1 MTLHFGLAFDTN
13 VYKRHEN
20 PFSGD
25 VYAGP
30 LKFLQFFESQFG
42 LGGAENNTEYLRIE
56 FYRQALQQHL
66 EQDGTAAFYAG
77 SFGADRLATA
87 TALLRMRD
95 ELWLAGWSGVPEPEA
110 PSRLQTLQSVEVVFQ
125 KKLNDSVGGPAA
137 QGVPERWQ
145 VVFNMLENRKIALET
160 LILYNEEDLLPPVF
174 QRLLSVL
181 KAQGVVVKYR
191 PLLPAAPETTDLG
204 HFQRRLLGMVS
215 EKKNSPPDGSL
226 LVLEAGRDSDA
237 ARVLAQVLAQNPQ
250 ENLLILAPELD
261 LALEQALL
269 REGKPAMGV
278 LSASLARPALQ
289 ALKLAPAFLWEPVD
303 VYKIMEF
310 VTLPVKPLHDGLA
323 QEIARALAQKP
334 GLFSDTWYGA
344 VLGKLDELN
353 DEEVRKQYDFWFER
367 RRYRSDA
374 TAPKRDAVAL
384 YQYLQF
390 WARDHFEA
398 TNGKNPTLLQLSEQ
412 ARRIVE
418 MLETLPEQRIG
429 MLELERIVRT
439 IYQPA
444 PIQINEA
451 ETGGLPFVHQGA
463 AIADETESLLWWN
476 CVYADP
482 TPPPDVWQPSERL
495 WLEQNNMPLQS
506 MEAQS
511 RLKLLQ
517 LQWPVFKCSKQ
528 LILVTP
534 AQTDGVP
541 ALKSLLL
548 GDVEAAFVN
557 HKDKT
562 FSLDSAEAKQAFN
575 LAWPSKTRLQLRR
588 KNEQQPLLTI
598 RRPECLADNPYET
611 PSNLEKLVY
620 YPHGWF
626 FRKKLNL
633 YPGSL
638 LSISTD
644 QTLLGNLAHRFLEK
658 LLLGNYE
665 ALGKP
670 ELFAWIDDQAPDLL
684 EREGA
689 TLLMYGR
696 EPERN
701 AFLNK
706 VKNAAWSLTGHLKE
720 NGWTVLHSE
729 YKLDGECM
737 GMAMRGQADLVLQRG
752 SETAIVDFKWGGA
765 TRRRE
770 MMRNE
775 ADLQLLLYA
784 HLLREPGKP
793 WPHTAYFILEES
805 KMIARNREA
814 FRQAVEAA
822 PGVNHGEVMDRM
834 LEVLEKTVNWR
845 LEQVKNGQLELRNA
859 STAPLLDALYAE
871 SLMELLEMKN
881 EEDKYDDYRVLLREA
896 VG

>member
-1 MTLHFGLAFDTN
+1 MTLHFGLAFDTS
-13 VYKRHEN
+13 VYKHHAN
-20 PFSGD
+20 KPLGD
-25 VYAGP
+25 LYAGP
-30 LKFLQFFESQFG
+30 LKFLQYFESQFG
-42 LGGAENNTEYLRIE
+42 VGGAENNTEYLRIE
-56 FYRQALQQHL
+56 FYRQALQQYL
-66 EQDGTAAFYAG
+66 DQGSNDAFYAA

-87 TALLRMRD
+87 TAILRMRD
-95 ELWLAGWSGVPEPEA
+95 ELWLAGWTGVPHSEA
-110 PSRLQTLQSVEVVFQ
+110 PVRLQTLQAVETIFQ
-125 KKLNDSVGGPAA
+125 KKLNDPVGGPSA

-145 VVFNMLENRKIALET
+145 VVFDMLAHRKIALET
-160 LILYNEEDLLPPVF
+160 LVLYNEEALLPPVF
-174 QRLLSVL
+174 QRLLHVL
-181 KAQGVVVKYR
+181 KAQGVVVEQL
-191 PLLPAAPETTDLG
+191 PLSPAAPADTDLG
-204 HFQRRLLGMVS
+204 HFQRRLLGQVL
-215 EKKNSPPDGSL
+215 EKKETAPDGSL
-226 LVLEAGRDSDA
+226 MVLEACRDSDA
-237 ARVLAQVLAQNPQ
+237 ARVLARILADRPQN
-250 ENLLILAPELD
+250 NLLILAPELD
-261 LALEQALL
+261 LTLEQALL

-278 LSASLARPALQ
+278 LSASMARPALQ

-367 RRYRSDA
+367 RRYRSDT
-374 TAPKRDAVAL
+374 TAPKRDAIAL

-412 ARRIVE
+412 ARRIAE

-444 PIQINEA
+444 PMQINEA
-451 ETGGLPFVHQGA
+451 ENGSLPFVHQGA
-463 AIADETESLLWWN
+463 AIAHNIEALLWWN
-476 CVYADP
+476 CIYSDP
-482 TPPPDVWQPSERL
+482 TPPPDVWQPSERA
-495 WLEQNNMPLQS
+495 WLTTQGMPLQG
-506 MEAQS
+506 MEAQG

-528 LILVTP
+528 LVMVVP
-534 AQTDGVP
+534 AQTDGSP

-548 GDVEAAFVN
+548 GDVEAAFKN
-557 HKDKT
+557 HHDKV
-562 FSLDSAEAKQAFN
+562 FSLDGADEHTAFN
-575 LAWPSKTRLQLRR
+575 LAWPAKEKIRLRQR
-588 KNEQQPLLTI
+588 NEQQPLITI
-598 RRPECLADNPYET
+598 PRPERLAHNEYET

-620 YPHGWF
+620 YPHEWF

-644 QTLLGNLAHRFLEK
+644 VTLLGNLAHRFLEN
-658 LLLGNYE
+658 LFLENYE
-665 ALGKP
+665 AMGKS
-670 ELFAWIDDQAPDLL
+670 ELFAWIEEKTPDLL

-720 NGWTVLHSE
+720 NRWTVKHSE
-729 YKLDGECM
+729 YKLDGICL
-737 GMAMRGQADLVLQRG
+737 GMPLRGQADLVLQRG
-752 SETAIVDFKWGGA
+752 NETAVVDFKWGGA

-784 HLLREPGKP
+784 HLLRETGKP
-793 WPHTAYFILEES
+793 WPHTAFFILEEG

-822 PGVNHGEVMDRM
+822 PGIDHGEVMDRM
-834 LEVLEKTVNWR
+834 LAVLEKTVNWR
-845 LEQVKNGQLELRNA
+845 LDQVKSGQLEMRNA
-859 STAPLLDALYAE
+859 STTPILDALYADA
-871 SLMELLEMKN
+871 LMELLEMKN
-881 EEDKYDDYRVLLREA
+881 EDDKYDDYRVLLREA
-896 VG
+896 MR